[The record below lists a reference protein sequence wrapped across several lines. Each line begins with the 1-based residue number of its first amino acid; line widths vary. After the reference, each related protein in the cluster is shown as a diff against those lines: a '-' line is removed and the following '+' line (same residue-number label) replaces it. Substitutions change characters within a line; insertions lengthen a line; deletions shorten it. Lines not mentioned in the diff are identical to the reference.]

1 MENSATARQRD
12 EQNKEYLSR
21 NVNDIL
27 EPLMVE
33 VVKHRPKDQVI
44 HLMTQ
49 I

>member
-33 VVKHRPKDQVI
+33 VVKNRPKDS
-44 HLMTQ
+44 MTH
-49 I
+49 IY